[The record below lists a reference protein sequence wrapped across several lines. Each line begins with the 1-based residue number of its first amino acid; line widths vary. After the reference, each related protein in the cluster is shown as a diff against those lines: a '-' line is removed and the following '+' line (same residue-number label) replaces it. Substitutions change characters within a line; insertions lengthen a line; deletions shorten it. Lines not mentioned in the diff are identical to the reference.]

1 MTSHRPNVI
10 FPFSADRAKP
20 EGMRCTL
27 ALIAALLTT
36 GQARALT
43 PEDVVQAALLTGWQ
57 TERGTHMAALQ
68 LRMAPDWK
76 TYWRAPGD
84 AGIPPVFDWAGSENL
99 AAVRLH
105 WPRPSVFHLNGL
117 QSIGY
122 HNMLVLPVEVT
133 PADPVRP
140 VRLNLR
146 VDMGVCEDICVP
158 ASVTVAGDLVA
169 PGAPDP
175 AIRAALADQ
184 PVRAKAGGD
193 VSCAVAPIADGLR
206 VTARLRMP
214 PVGQDET
221 VVFEAGR
228 EGVWIA
234 ESVEDR
240 QGGELVAWTE
250 MVPPEGAPFALD
262 RSRVV
267 LTVIGE
273 DRAVEIT
280 GCPAAP

>member
-1 MTSHRPNVI
+1 
-10 FPFSADRAKP
+10 
-20 EGMRCTL
+20 MRCTL
-27 ALIAALLTT
+27 ALVSAALLTT
-36 GQARALT
+36 GQANALT

-57 TERGTHMAALQ
+57 TDSGTHMAALQ

-84 AGIPPVFDWAGSENL
+84 AGIPPVFDWSGSENL
-99 AAVRLH
+99 AGVRLH
-105 WPRPSVFHLNGL
+105 WPRPSVFHLNGM

-133 PADPVRP
+133 PADPTRP

-158 ASVTVAGDLVA
+158 ASASLAADLVA

-184 PVRAKAGGD
+184 PERAAAAGVGA
-193 VSCAVAPIADGLR
+193 VSCAIAPIADGLR
-206 VTARLRMP
+206 VTARMALP
-214 PVGQDET
+214 PVGADET

-228 EGVWIA
+228 DGVWIA
-234 ESVEDR
+234 ESVEQR
-240 QGGELVAWTE
+240 QGGELLAWTE

-273 DRAVEIT
+273 DRAVEIR